1 MELKD
6 TTHARK
12 YVKILKGESKNKQSW
27 VLKKKKIE
35 VHIKIFAYALK
46 IRMSCNQK
54 DPSTREEMSLEQ
66 VILEPMAEIF
76 IA

>member
-27 VLKKKKIE
+27 VLKKKIE